1 MKNLSILATT
11 LFLIHYLTVSG
22 VSAGDTAQ
30 GKSAPQHLVTKHII
44 LIIGDGMHLEH
55 ERAASRYLYGDDF
68 ALAWHSFPVQYPV
81 STWDITTYNR
91 HALCAGMDDYKPDKF
106 NPLLGYNPHKGGIM
120 PYPKDTSG
128 SDLYFL
134 TKLPLENP
142 ADNDSLELPA
152 TDSAA
157 SATAMATGHKTE
169 NKKIGVLSDN
179 TRLATIAELMRS
191 ERRAGIGIVS
201 TMPFSHA
208 TPASFV
214 SHNES
219 RYNLYTGYKDY
230 TGMGIADEIITVT
243 KPDVVI
249 SGGHPLYSNPD
260 GDSDMGFISY
270 ALYNSLLNSPDYVFV
285 ERQADADGALSL
297 EKGVQNA
304 LAEGKKLFALFGG
317 AGGYSEPALA
327 QSIPD
332 NPSFIPVTKEN
343 PKLADSASAALAY
356 LSRDNDGFFLLIEQG
371 DVDTANHENDY
382 RSMIASMFDLEHA
395 VRAVISFVDQPD
407 DSIDWS
413 NTLLIVTADH
423 ANSYMRIRKPESMT
437 RGILPFQK
445 QEGGYWAYPDN
456 DVVYRTFTHTN
467 ELVMAYAKGEGSALF
482 RKHSGKLYPES
493 AIIDNTAIYEVMR
506 EAAQI
511 SAGGD

>member
-169 NKKIGVLSDN
+169 NKKIGVLS
-179 TRLATIAELMRS
+179 
-191 ERRAGIGIVS
+191 
-201 TMPFSHA
+201 
-208 TPASFV
+208 
-214 SHNES
+214 
-219 RYNLYTGYKDY
+219 
-230 TGMGIADEIITVT
+230 
-243 KPDVVI
+243 
-249 SGGHPLYSNPD
+249 
-260 GDSDMGFISY
+260 
-270 ALYNSLLNSPDYVFV
+270 
-285 ERQADADGALSL
+285 
-297 EKGVQNA
+297 
-304 LAEGKKLFALFGG
+304 
-317 AGGYSEPALA
+317 
-327 QSIPD
+327 
-332 NPSFIPVTKEN
+332 
-343 PKLADSASAALAY
+343 
-356 LSRDNDGFFLLIEQG
+356 
-371 DVDTANHENDY
+371 
-382 RSMIASMFDLEHA
+382 
-395 VRAVISFVDQPD
+395 
-407 DSIDWS
+407 
-413 NTLLIVTADH
+413 
-423 ANSYMRIRKPESMT
+423 
-437 RGILPFQK
+437 
-445 QEGGYWAYPDN
+445 
-456 DVVYRTFTHTN
+456 
-467 ELVMAYAKGEGSALF
+467 
-482 RKHSGKLYPES
+482 
-493 AIIDNTAIYEVMR
+493 
-506 EAAQI
+506 
-511 SAGGD
+511 